1 MEISMRKSLLGIAGL
16 TSVLLAIG
24 ASITAVRAD
33 PLEVQL
39 IEFRKL
45 CDSGDKGACVRFGMA
60 LEKNRARHAGWRK
73 AHADWFFWEH

>member
-1 MEISMRKSLLGIAGL
+1 MRKSLLGIATL

-24 ASITAVRAD
+24 ASVTAVRAD
-33 PLEVQL
+33 PLEIQI
-39 IEFRKL
+39 IEFRRL
-45 CDSGDKGACVRFGMA
+45 CETGDKGACVRFGMA